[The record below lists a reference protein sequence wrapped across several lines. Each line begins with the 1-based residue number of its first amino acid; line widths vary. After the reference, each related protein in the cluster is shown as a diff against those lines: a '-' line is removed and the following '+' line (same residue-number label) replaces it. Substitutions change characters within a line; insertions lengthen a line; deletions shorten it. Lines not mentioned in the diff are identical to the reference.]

1 MVGHCL
7 AASGAVESV
16 AAVLQLYHNFIAP
29 NLNCED
35 LHPQITR
42 RIDTK
47 CIPQQYLETPLKTI
61 VKASFGFGDVNAC
74 VIFRK
79 N

>member
-16 AAVLQLYHNFIAP
+16 AAVLQLQHNFIAP

-35 LHPQITR
+35 LHPEISR
-42 RIDTK
+42 CIDPK
-47 CIPQQYLETPLKTI
+47 YIPKQYIETPLKTV